1 MRVRIKIHLS
11 AIPCNEDFNYPPGFM
26 LICMYI
32 VDLNLTNAPL
42 ISFIKFLLH

>member
-32 VDLNLTNAPL
+32 GDLNLTPL